1 MKFGQNNKYRVIVH
15 NTTYLSVLEILKM
28 VMPFVALPYLISTV
42 GADKY
47 GLVVFAQAVISY
59 FIILVNFGLDVSA
72 VKNVSVNRNDRGK
85 LSEVVSSVLII
96 KGCLFLLSFLILL
109 VLLICVKQFRENYV
123 LFLLCFLSCLSEI
136 LFPVWFYQGVEK
148 MKYITLI
155 RFTSIFFYTVTV
167 FVFIKQESDY
177 LLIPLLQSLGWIVSG
192 VVSFFMLI
200 RVEKVSLFL
209 PAFSPIKLYFTESIP
224 FFISRVSVVINANMA
239 KTVCGIFFSM
249 HEVAAFDLAQK
260 IAMTALIPLQMLNQ
274 AIFPHIAKT
283 RDRVFVNRC
292 FRLIMGATM
301 LIILAVYVCAPL
313 GVRILSGGEL
323 PDAATILRALCLFIF
338 SGGITA
344 YTGAPVLVSFG
355 YSKPFNRSVILS
367 TFVLIAIYIVLYF
380 TNSFSIINFAFALGF
395 AEFVIAV
402 YRLYYCNRYNLITFY
417 GRTSSI

>member
-1 MKFGQNNKYRVIVH
+1 MKFGQNNKYKVIVH

-42 GADKY
+42 GTDKY

-72 VKNVSVNRNDRGK
+72 VKNVSVNRNDRSK

-96 KGCLFLLSFLILL
+96 KGFLFLLSFLILL
-109 VLLICVKQFRENYV
+109 LLLLCVEQFRENYV

-167 FVFIKQESDY
+167 FIFIRQESDY

-200 RVEKVSLFL
+200 RLEKISLFV
-209 PAFSPIKLYFTESIP
+209 PAFALIKSYFTESIP
-224 FFISRVSVVINANMA
+224 FFVSRVSVVINASMA

-283 RDRVFVNRC
+283 CDRVFVNRC
-292 FRLIMGATM
+292 FRLILGATV
-301 LIILAVYVCAPL
+301 LIILVVYVGAPL
-313 GVRILSGGEL
+313 AVRILSDGEL
-323 PDAATILRALCLFIF
+323 PDSATILRVLCLFIF
-338 SGGITA
+338 SGGITS
-344 YTGAPVLVSFG
+344 YTGSPVLVSFG
-355 YSKPFNRSVILS
+355 YSKPFNQSVILS
-367 TFVLIAIYIVLYF
+367 TFVLIAIYVVLYF
-380 TNSFSIINFAFALGF
+380 TNSFSIINFALALGF
-395 AEFVIAV
+395 AEFVIAI
-402 YRLYYCNRYNLITFY
+402 YRLYYCNRYNLIRFY

>member
-1 MKFGQNNKYRVIVH
+1 MKFGQNNKYKVIVH

-72 VKNVSVNRNDRGK
+72 VKNVSVNRNDRVK

-96 KGCLFLLSFLILL
+96 KGALFLISFLVLL
-109 VLLICVKQFRENYV
+109 VLLLCVRQFRENYV
-123 LFLLCFLSCLSEI
+123 LFLLSFLSCLSEI

-167 FVFIKQESDY
+167 FIFIKQESDY

-200 RVEKVSLFL
+200 RVEKISLFI
-209 PAFSPIKLYFTESIP
+209 PAFTPVKLYFTESIP
-224 FFISRVSVVINANMA
+224 FFVSRVSVVINASMA
-239 KTVCGIFFSM
+239 KTICGIFFSM

-283 RDRVFVNRC
+283 RDRLFVNRC
-292 FRLIMGATM
+292 FRLILGATV
-301 LIILAVYVCAPL
+301 LIILAVYVCAPWA
-313 GVRILSGGEL
+313 VRILSDGEL
-323 PDAATILRALCLFIF
+323 PDSAIILRALCLFIF
-338 SGGITA
+338 SGGITS
-344 YTGAPVLVSFG
+344 YTGSPVLVSFG
-355 YSKPFNRSVILS
+355 YAKPFNRSVILS
-367 TFVLIAIYIVLYF
+367 TFVLIAIYILLYF

-402 YRLYYCNRYNLITFY
+402 YRLYYCNRYKLITFY
-417 GRTSSI
+417 GRTSSF

>member
-1 MKFGQNNKYRVIVH
+1 MKFGQNNKYKVIVH

-72 VKNVSVNRNDRGK
+72 VKNVSVNRNDRVK

-96 KGCLFLLSFLILL
+96 KGVLFLISFL
-109 VLLICVKQFRENYV
+109 VLLLLLLCVRQFRENYV
-123 LFLLCFLSCLSEI
+123 LFLLSFLSCLSEI

-167 FVFIKQESDY
+167 FIFIKQESDY

-200 RVEKVSLFL
+200 RVEKISLFI
-209 PAFSPIKLYFTESIP
+209 PAFAPVKLYFTESIP
-224 FFISRVSVVINANMA
+224 FFVSRVSVVINASMA
-239 KTVCGIFFSM
+239 KTICGIFFSM

-283 RDRVFVNRC
+283 RDRLFVNRC
-292 FRLIMGATM
+292 FRLILGATV
-301 LIILAVYVCAPL
+301 LIILVVYVCAPWV
-313 GVRILSGGEL
+313 VRILSDGEL
-323 PDAATILRALCLFIF
+323 PDSAIILRALCLFIF
-338 SGGITA
+338 SGGITS
-344 YTGAPVLVSFG
+344 YTGSPVLVSFG
-355 YSKPFNRSVILS
+355 YAKPFNRSVILS
-367 TFVLIAIYIVLYF
+367 TFVLIAIYILLYF

-402 YRLYYCNRYNLITFY
+402 YRLYYCNRYKLITFY
-417 GRTSSI
+417 GRTSSF

>member
-1 MKFGQNNKYRVIVH
+1 MKFGQDNKYKVIVH

-72 VKNVSVNRNDRGK
+72 VKNVSVNRNDRTK

-96 KGCLFLLSFLILL
+96 KGLLFVLSFLILL
-109 VLLICVKQFRENYV
+109 VLLCCVKQFRENYV

-200 RVEKVSLFL
+200 RVERISLFL
-209 PAFSPIKLYFTESIP
+209 PAFSPIKAYFTESIP
-224 FFISRVSVVINANMA
+224 FFISRVSVVVNANMA
-239 KTVCGIFFSM
+239 KTICGIFFSM

-283 RDRVFVNRC
+283 RDRAFVNRC
-292 FRLIMGATM
+292 FRLIMGATL

-313 GVRILSGGEL
+313 GVRILADGEL
-323 PDAATILRALCLFIF
+323 PDSAIILRTLCLFIF

-380 TNSFSIINFAFALGF
+380 TNSFSIINFALALGF
-395 AEFVIAV
+395 AEFVIAL